1 MSDHLVNEEKIRE
14 RSPGEKFYTREVA
27 AQYETLRQND
37 RYWAWENDVV
47 DHCLR
52 MFQVVDQIAD
62 CPVGTGRFM
71 DIYARHGLRV
81 LGIDISP
88 DMLTE
93 AGKKVEANGLAG
105 RVELIQADASS
116 LALDHPVAKAL
127 VCFRL
132 LHLISDKN
140 LDEVVRGLAAI
151 PTQYIFLQVFSVKD
165 FNFRRVAGRV
175 AHAIGS
181 GEISF
186 ARKLKYVYRTLR
198 ALIAALLGPRE
209 APAANQH
216 KENTFCDVTYAH
228 PLPRILAAFAQHGF
242 IMKDRTL
249 CAPIANAPITGIIV
263 MKPPGRRPLRMVAL
277 DVR

>member
-1 MSDHLVNEEKIRE
+1 MRNDLVKEENRE
-14 RSPGEKFYTREVA
+14 HSPGEKFYTREVA

-52 MFQVVDQIAD
+52 AFHVDEKIVD

-71 DIYARHGLRV
+71 DIYGRHGLQV
-81 LGIDISP
+81 LGIDISR
-88 DMLTE
+88 DMLNE
-93 AGKKVEANGLAG
+93 ASKKVAATGLEG
-105 RVELIQADASS
+105 QVELIQADAST

-132 LHLISDKN
+132 LHLISDKG
-140 LDEVVRGLAAI
+140 LDEVVRGLTAI
-151 PTQYIFLQVFSVKD
+151 PSQYIFLQVFSVKD

-186 ARKLKYVYRTLR
+186 VRKLKYVYRTLR

-209 APAANQH
+209 VPSANQH

-242 IMKDRTL
+242 IMKDSFDFRDNAHL
-249 CAPIANAPITGIIV
+249 MGESGCYLSMVMVMQKAPPL
-263 MKPPGRRPLRMVAL
+263 GR
-277 DVR
+277 